1 MSENNN
7 NTETTEIASIE
18 KTQYITSHLMTL
30 VGNYLAKKDRSEFT
44 ESEHLLAALFSQQAI
59 LLMAVNAVP
68 HDVRKTLGDAIDAE
82 VVKLGEVPEEPQ
94 PKEAPSNLIVPDR
107 FES

>member
-1 MSENNN
+1 MSEHN

-18 KTQYITSHLMTL
+18 KTEYITSHLMTL

-44 ESEHLLAALFSQQAI
+44 ESDELLASLFSQQAI

-68 HDVRKTLGDAIDAE
+68 HDVRKVLGEAIDAE

-94 PKEAPSNLIVPDR
+94 PKEAPSNLVVPDR
-107 FES
+107 FQQ